1 MSEAEMMREWEEE
14 RELPEDSWTI
24 EDVGQADWAV
34 RKIRENELE
43 RDAKIE
49 WLKQEIEK
57 AKRRCE
63 TDNAWLSMKLDE
75 YAKTVP
81 MHETKTQSSLT
92 LPSGKLVRVKAKKEL
107 RMVDEDLVL
116 DDLEAFGKPGFI
128 KIKKSVDWAALK
140 KALLETGECIEGV
153 RLEEVPEHFVVR
165 PNKEVQ

>member
-14 RELPEDSWTI
+14 RELPEAGWTI

-34 RKIRENELE
+34 RKIAENIQE
-43 RDAKIE
+43 RDRKIE
-49 WLKQEIEK
+49 WLKAEIEK
-57 AKRRCE
+57 AKVRCE

-75 YAKTVP
+75 YSKTVP

-116 DDLEAFGKPGFI
+116 DELEADGRTEFI
-128 KIKKSVDWAALK
+128 KIKKSVDWAPLK
-140 KALLETGECIEGV
+140 KVLTEDGECMEGV
-153 RLEEVPEHFVVR
+153 RLEDVPERFTVR
-165 PNKEVQ
+165 PNKEG